1 MKTEE
6 LGVIYNKSTSMI
18 GNRPRGIHGITYR
31 ISERRAWDITLGEV
45 IFIIV
50 RCRRDIVNRE
60 MHKLLESSIG
70 GDVWLPHD
78 LYPRIHLGM
87 KGWMLLRSIVS
98 RHCPR
103 WLRRRRRRTVASRL
117 FWGWW
122 WWCQGHVLNGPMGK
136 SKPVWLNISFICASA
151 NTDIFLYNLTFRNE
165 GYSSVYCEYLA

>member
-45 IFIIV
+45 TFIIV

-70 GDVWLPHD
+70 GDVWLPHA
-78 LYPRIHLGM
+78 LYPQRMDVIKKHRITPL
-87 KGWMLLRSIVS
+87 
-98 RHCPR
+98 P
-103 WLRRRRRRTVASRL
+103 
-117 FWGWW
+117 
-122 WWCQGHVLNGPMGK
+122 
-136 SKPVWLNISFICASA
+136 
-151 NTDIFLYNLTFRNE
+151 
-165 GYSSVYCEYLA
+165 